1 MSKLLYDYIVL
12 VVQVLVRFV
21 DFESGVWTDVGGLAD
36 GDVLVSCAGLDGNGV
51 NVVGLQ
57 K

>member
-12 VVQVLVRFV
+12 VVQVLVSFV